1 MVASRILTQQW
12 FEDYKQVLRSA
23 NLEIPLLKVYVD
35 DGRQVMTLLKKGMRY
50 CQTKK
55 EFAWSRSAEED
66 EEKAEQGEDKNTFM
80 ARLCLPAM
88 ININPDLTFIAEVEE
103 DFPNKQL
110 PTLDMKMWMKENYMI
125 SNAYYKKDVKS
136 QVLLDKDSAMSI
148 QQKHSILANEVT
160 RRLYNLDS
168 RMDDLDHEVS
178 AVLEDFTQQCK
189 MGDGR

>member
-1 MVASRILTQQW
+1 
-12 FEDYKQVLRSA
+12 
-23 NLEIPLLKVYVD
+23 
-35 DGRQVMTLLKKGMRY
+35 
-50 CQTKK
+50 
-55 EFAWSRSAEED
+55 
-66 EEKAEQGEDKNTFM
+66 M

-88 ININPDLTFIAEVEE
+88 T
-103 DFPNKQL
+103 NKQL

>member
-1 MVASRILTQQW
+1 M
-12 FEDYKQVLRSA
+12 
-23 NLEIPLLKVYVD
+23 
-35 DGRQVMTLLKKGMRY
+35 
-50 CQTKK
+50 
-55 EFAWSRSAEED
+55 
-66 EEKAEQGEDKNTFM
+66 
-80 ARLCLPAM
+80 
-88 ININPDLTFIAEVEE
+88 DLTKEVAKNRE
-103 DFPNKQL
+103 DFSKERYELAHFQR
-110 PTLDMKMWMKENYMI
+110 KMKENYMI